1 MTALHP
7 TTIKLYQNHCGHA
20 IHLWKQNAPYS
31 RDVFHVG
38 VVAHAILEVCGKA
51 FKVAS
56 ALGTQDEIDFLKIA
70 NALVASIATDG
81 RAYDGIPE
89 DPIPLT
95 KCFAGRDIA
104 LKYMQMHPFNAD
116 AQYEEPFAYD
126 KNWNLVDYNDPTA
139 IFRTII
145 DIVEVEEILDEDE
158 LVTVATVTDYK
169 SSWRTSI
176 DDLDNLQRRA
186 QAVSVWL
193 KYKPD
198 MLIMRIANLRTGAH
212 IQRHIHAHHE
222 VDTLHTW
229 KQDIDIAINVV
240 QADPRP
246 APGLNCIGCPYAPV
260 CDHRHRLT
268 TNDAADSIQ
277 RYGAA
282 LSLVKELEPLI
293 RKRCDHGVIATP
305 QGKMGFL
312 KKERTSATKEA
323 SAVAWDHWQAQGGD
337 IEGFLKMIKP
347 TSTELKKIAKKL
359 FHMHDDIQEFHEAT
373 TTVKTISQFGTIKS

>member
-1 MTALHP
+1 MIAFHP
-7 TTIKLYQNHCGHA
+7 TTIRLYQNHCGHA
-20 IHLWKQNAPYS
+20 ITLWKQNAPYS

-38 VVAHAILEVCGKA
+38 VVAHAILEVCGLAHK
-51 FKVAS
+51 
-56 ALGTQDEIDFLKIA
+56 
-70 NALVASIATDG
+70 ASIATGEEVDFLAVANKLVSDIATNG
-81 RAYDGIPE
+81 RAYDGVPE
-89 DPIPLT
+89 APIPLT

-104 LKYMQMHPFNAD
+104 LKYMQMHPFNVEAE
-116 AQYEEPFAYD
+116 YEEPFAFD
-126 KNWNLVDYNDPTA
+126 KDWNLVDYNDPNA

-145 DIVEVEEILDEDE
+145 DIVEVEHVIDEDE
-158 LVTVATVTDYK
+158 SCTVATVTDYK

-222 VDTLHTW
+222 ADTLHQW
-229 KQDIDIAINVV
+229 KHDLDIAITVI
-240 QADPRP
+240 QADPKP
-246 APGLNCIGCPYAPV
+246 APGLNCINCPYAAS
-260 CDHRHRLT
+260 CEHRHRLT
-268 TNDAADSIQ
+268 TNNAADSIQ

-293 RKRCDHGVIATP
+293 RKRCDHGVITTP

-312 KKERTSATKEA
+312 KKERTSSTKEA
-323 SAVAWDHWQAQGGD
+323 SAIAWDHWQAQGGD
-337 IEGFLKMIKP
+337 IDGFLKMIKP
-347 TSTELKKIAKKL
+347 TSTELKKIGKKL
-359 FHMHDDIQEFHEAT
+359 FHMHDDIQEFHEST
-373 TTVKTISQFGTIKS
+373 TETKTISQFGTRKD